1 MKITTMFACVAF
13 VASGGCDSMAQFR
26 PVIAKQTSLTYKIH
40 PDGSETVV
48 GQTEGIYLRSSSG
61 SVMSTEY
68 SIEHGQRVG
77 EGKSTYID
85 SSTGKTY
92 LLHHETK
99 MARLRHLGPTPFR
112 PAKTRPSEIVGRAV
126 VSGVSCIAIPIRMVS
141 ENNRPI
147 GKAWMSADAYL
158 FVKREF
164 TLDNF
169 RRVWTLHDIQ
179 FTEPDASNFSFPTNY
194 TVDDSECAPCKE
206 TPPDPGK

>member
-1 MKITTMFACVAF
+1 MKITTLFACVVF
-13 VASGGCDSMAQFR
+13 VASSAFDSMAQFR
-26 PVIAKQTSLTYKIH
+26 PVIAKQSSSTYKIH

-48 GQTEGIYLRSSSG
+48 GQTEGTYLRSSSG

-68 SIEHGQRVG
+68 HIKHGQRVG

-92 LLHHETK
+92 LLHHEIK
-99 MARLRHLGPTPFR
+99 VARLRHVGPTPFQ
-112 PAKTRPSEIVGRAV
+112 PPKTRPTEVVGKAV
-126 VSGVSCIAIPIRMVS
+126 VSGVNCIAIPIRLVS
-141 ENNRPI
+141 EANRPI
-147 GKAWMSADAYL
+147 GKAWRSADAYL
-158 FVKREF
+158 FVKREY

-179 FTEPDASNFSFPTNY
+179 FAEPDPSKFSFPSNY

-206 TPPDPGK
+206 ASPGAGK